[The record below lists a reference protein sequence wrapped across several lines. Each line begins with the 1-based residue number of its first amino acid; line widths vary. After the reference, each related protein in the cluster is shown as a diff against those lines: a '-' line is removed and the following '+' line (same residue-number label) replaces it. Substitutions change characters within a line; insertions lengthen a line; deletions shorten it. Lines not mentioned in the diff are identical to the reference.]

1 MSDLILNSIT
11 NSITNSMTKQT
22 YSVESIQEWL
32 VAQVAEQLSL
42 DPDAIDV
49 HTPLDSYG
57 LASMQV
63 MIIASRA
70 EKQIGMQI
78 PLLLLLHY
86 PTIAALSQRLAE
98 DLDQSEME
106 VFQL

>member
-1 MSDLILNSIT
+1 MSDQILS
-11 NSITNSMTKQT
+11 SMTKQT
-22 YSVESIQEWL
+22 YSTESIQEWL
-32 VAQVAEQLSL
+32 VAQVAEQLNL
-42 DPDAIDV
+42 EPDAIDV

-63 MIIASRA
+63 MMIASRA

-78 PLLLLLHY
+78 PLILLLHY
-86 PTIAALSQRLAE
+86 PTIAALSQRIAE

>member
-1 MSDLILNSIT
+1 M
-11 NSITNSMTKQT
+11 TNSMTNPLTNSLTKQT
-22 YSVESIQEWL
+22 YTVESIQEWL
-32 VAQVAEQLSL
+32 VAQVSEQLGL
-42 DPDAIDV
+42 EPEAIDV
-49 HTPLDSYG
+49 HTPLDTYG

-78 PLLLLLHY
+78 PLILLLHY
-86 PTIAALSQRLAE
+86 PTIAALSKRIAE
-98 DLDQSEME
+98 DLEQSEME